1 MHFNQSVANVNL
13 IPESPT
19 GASASALLSLPNDRS
34 YSLRSFLE
42 SSSAHES
49 LAHTHDAPSTFTT
62 FSSYPSPHAPPPCL
76 NNDSAL
82 SAGALSASRFLS
94 SSICRI
100 ISAYA
105 SLFPLLFSP
114 ALATGVIV
122 SAIAADAASATH
134 ARANAPS
141 SAPRRR
147 VVVARVVVVA
157 RLARVFVALVAP
169 VVARVVVVVVV
180 IAIAASRRVASRS
193 VVAAARRRDRDGPDK
208 ETRASP
214 IADAHVDAATR
225 GRRRRRRRAR
235 AARIAPSAMARAA
248 PAPATAPATARAR
261 ARTEARGDGGARR
274 SVAARARRARARATV
289 GAVVDDAT
297 TRASGAG
304 DAEGARRGRDA
315 RDYWFPVCFSANLR
329 DKDALVTFDLFNVP
343 WVLFRGRDGEVGCV
357 KDECCHRACPLSLGK
372 VVDGRVQ
379 CPYHGW
385 EYETNGECVKMPS
398 CSFLKNVF
406 ADELRVIERDGMIF
420 VWAGESDPADF
431 VGPEAAYE
439 SWDEDV
445 YEANEPGMFTTGE
458 GFVTMAEVIA
468 DVKLDSDVVVERLLD
483 ITERARREP
492 VSVKNRGR
500 GATRRWTARG

>member
-1 MHFNQSVANVNL
+1 
-13 IPESPT
+13 
-19 GASASALLSLPNDRS
+19 
-34 YSLRSFLE
+34 
-42 SSSAHES
+42 
-49 LAHTHDAPSTFTT
+49 
-62 FSSYPSPHAPPPCL
+62 
-76 NNDSAL
+76 
-82 SAGALSASRFLS
+82 
-94 SSICRI
+94 
-100 ISAYA
+100 
-105 SLFPLLFSP
+105 LFPLLFSP

-141 SAPRRR
+141 SSPRRR
-147 VVVARVVVVA
+147 VVVARIVVVA
-157 RLARVFVALVAP
+157 RLARVFVVRTAR
-169 VVARVVVVVVV
+169 VVVVVVVVVVV
-180 IAIAASRRVASRS
+180 IAIARAVASRS
-193 VVAAARRRDRDGPDK
+193 VVA
-208 ETRASP
+208 
-214 IADAHVDAATR
+214 
-225 GRRRRRRRAR
+225 RRAR
-235 AARIAPSAMARAA
+235 A
-248 PAPATAPATARAR
+248 
-261 ARTEARGDGGARR
+261 EARGDAGRR

-289 GAVVDDAT
+289 GAVVNDAT
-297 TRASGAG
+297 TRASGARG
-304 DAEGARRGRDA
+304 VDGARRTRDA
-315 RDYWFPVCFSANLR
+315 RDYWFPVCFSGNLR
-329 DKDALVTFDLFNVP
+329 DKDALVAFDLFNVP

-385 EYETNGECVKMPS
+385 EYETNGECAKMPS

-431 VGPEAAYE
+431 VGPEAACE

-500 GATRRWTARG
+500 GALFPVDGTRLISKVLRIGYDAVPQSVVFKPSCVIASTIALRPRVGGGDGTSMQVEQLHVCLPAKPGLTRVLFRMAFDFVPEGAQNAAGDVWKNLAMQVLQEELEDVRSAGLKSETTSIAVESFRVFKRGDK

>member
-1 MHFNQSVANVNL
+1 
-13 IPESPT
+13 
-19 GASASALLSLPNDRS
+19 
-34 YSLRSFLE
+34 
-42 SSSAHES
+42 
-49 LAHTHDAPSTFTT
+49 
-62 FSSYPSPHAPPPCL
+62 
-76 NNDSAL
+76 
-82 SAGALSASRFLS
+82 
-94 SSICRI
+94 
-100 ISAYA
+100 
-105 SLFPLLFSP
+105 
-114 ALATGVIV
+114 
-122 SAIAADAASATH
+122 
-134 ARANAPS
+134 
-141 SAPRRR
+141 
-147 VVVARVVVVA
+147 
-157 RLARVFVALVAP
+157 
-169 VVARVVVVVVV
+169 
-180 IAIAASRRVASRS
+180 
-193 VVAAARRRDRDGPDK
+193 
-208 ETRASP
+208 
-214 IADAHVDAATR
+214 
-225 GRRRRRRRAR
+225 
-235 AARIAPSAMARAA
+235 MARATPA
-248 PAPATAPATARAR
+248 PAPAPATARAR
-261 ARTEARGDGGARR
+261 AEARGDAGRR
-274 SVAARARRARARATV
+274 SVAARARRARARAPV

-297 TRASGAG
+297 TRASGARG
-304 DAEGARRGRDA
+304 VDGARRTRDA
-315 RDYWFPVCFSANLR
+315 RDYWFPVCFSGNLR
-329 DKDALVTFDLFNVP
+329 DKDALVAFDLFNVP

-385 EYETNGECVKMPS
+385 EYETNGECAKMPS

-500 GATRRWTARG
+500 GALFPVDGTRLISKVLRIGYDAVPQSVVFKPSCVIASTIALRPRVGGGDGTSMQVEQLHVCLPAKPGLTRVLFRMAFDFVPEGAQNAAGDVWKNLAMQVLQEELEDVRSAGLKSETTSIAVESFRVFKRGDK